1 MKIIDEVIIPKCK
14 DTIKLLNIHLNHFP
28 KHEKYALTNQIR
40 TSAYDVYSLLVE
52 CKKRY
57 HKKTTLTELDIKHEQ
72 LRMFINLAFE
82 LGYYEFHDGK
92 RGRSET
98 DALHRYTA
106 ISCLI
111 NELGRLIGTWIK
123 FEREKEKK

>member
-1 MKIIDEVIIPKCK
+1 MKIITEIILPKTI
-14 DTIKLLNIHLNHFP
+14 DLIKLLNIHLSHFP
-28 KHEKYALTNQIR
+28 KHEKYGLTQQIR
-40 TSAYDVYSLLVE
+40 NSAYSVFTLLIE

-72 LRMFINLAFE
+72 LRMLINLAFE
-82 LGYYEFHDGK
+82 LGYYHYKDSS
-92 RGRSET
+92 RGRSDL

-106 ISCLI
+106 ISCLV

-123 FEREKEKK
+123 IEKEKSDK